1 MSQLYPPPLDVRTLQ
16 RQVWNTETAR
26 RIPGVG
32 RAIDLLAG
40 LASQMS
46 LNAMRGIVP
55 LPRPRIL
62 EQPDLDLARSTF
74 VRLCIEDYLLEGN
87 ACGLVTA
94 RFEDGWPA
102 TTKWYPAHDWHAM
115 VDPQTGRRRYWLRGR
130 EVNRDD
136 VVHVQNGAD
145 PLNPARGVG
154 VVERYVRSLDRVA
167 LQEER
172 ERSDLS
178 DGQVPSVA
186 VTAPPGDYTEE
197 EFDDAALKWA
207 QKFGGPVRKP
217 AFLPNGSQVTP
228 LSWSPHDGEAQ
239 AARKASLTDVANMFN
254 MDGYWLGAP
263 ASSHTYRTPGP
274 LFLVMLRTS
283 LNPILAPFEDTW
295 SLRWLPRGQRVEFN
309 RPEILEDDMSTT
321 ITTLTKAT
329 GGPVMIP
336 NEARERLRLAPVE
349 GGDELRSAAVEEEP
363 AEPDEDDPPNPEQ
376 DPDNPEET
384 P

>member
-32 RAIDLLAG
+32 RALDLLAG
-40 LASQMS
+40 LSSQMS
-46 LNAMRGIVP
+46 LDAIRGIVP
-55 LPRPRIL
+55 LPRPRLL

-74 VRLCIEDYLLEGN
+74 VRLNIEDYLLEGN
-87 ACGLVTA
+87 AAGLVTA

-115 VDPQTGRRRYWLRGR
+115 IDPQTGRRRYWLRGR

-172 ERSDLS
+172 ERTDLS

-186 VTAPPGDYTEE
+186 VTAPQGDYSEE
-197 EFDDAALKWA
+197 ELDEAADKWA
-207 QKFGGPVRKP
+207 EKFGGPVRRP
-217 AFLPNGSQVTP
+217 AFLPYGTEVTP
-228 LSWSPHDGEAQ
+228 LSWSPNDAEAQ
-239 AARKASLTDVANMFN
+239 AARKASLVDVANMFN
-254 MDGYWLGAP
+254 LDGYWLGAP

-274 LFLVMLRTS
+274 LFLVLLRTT

-295 SLRWLPRGQRVEFN
+295 TLQWLPRGQRVTFARE
-309 RPEILEDDMSTT
+309 EILEDDMATT
-321 ITTLTKAT
+321 ISTLTKAT
-329 GGPVMIP
+329 GGPIMTP
-336 NEARERLRLAPVE
+336 NEGRTRIRLAPID
-349 GGDELRSAAVEEEP
+349 GGDELRSAAVEEDP
-363 AEPDEDDPPNPEQ
+363 PEPDEPIDPPNPE
-376 DPDNPEET
+376 PDDPEEK